1 MPTGRI
7 AGGQR
12 SRLGDGPEFF
22 GETLDRSAPGE
33 VLALERLSRIQAMVH
48 YLLKGV
54 TMPLDFGLR
63 TGLNTI
69 GRNPTNDFC
78 IHEASVSS
86 FHAELTVLEDGSGVL
101 VRDLQS
107 TNGTFV
113 DGQPV
118 EEAHLQPGQAL
129 QLGSIEL
136 RLEARQI
143 SIVVPAV
150 PTPATVQ
157 PAGVAAVLEDG
168 QLGCSR
174 DPNLPATHAATEG
187 CQAVI
192 KCPGIFNAASMRAV
206 KLSGGKAGVLF
217 FCPDCNAKCRPIP
230 GGQGSNQKK
239 KSLFSRLTQT
249 IHLGWKK

>member
-1 MPTGRI
+1 M
-7 AGGQR
+7 
-12 SRLGDGPEFF
+12 
-22 GETLDRSAPGE
+22 
-33 VLALERLSRIQAMVH
+33 VL

-54 TMPLDFGLR
+54 TMPLEFGLR
-63 TGLNTI
+63 TGLNTV

-86 FHAELTVLEDGSGVL
+86 FHAEVTVLEDGRGVI

-107 TNGTFV
+107 TNGTFI

-118 EEAHLQPGQAL
+118 EEVELLRGHAL
-129 QLGSIEL
+129 QFGSVEL
-136 RLEARQI
+136 RLELREI
-143 SIVVPAV
+143 EIKVPAL
-150 PTPATVQ
+150 TELASAQ
-157 PAGVAAVLEDG
+157 PSGVAAVLDDG
-168 QLGCSR
+168 QVACSR
-174 DPNLPATHAATEG
+174 DPHLPATHEATEG

-192 KCPGIFNAASMRAV
+192 KCPGVFNAASMRAV

-230 GGQGSNQKK
+230 GNQDSNQKK

>member
-1 MPTGRI
+1 MNRVR
-7 AGGQR
+7 R
-12 SRLGDGPEFF
+12 SRLRDEEEFP

-48 YLLKGV
+48 YQLKGV

-86 FHAELTVLEDGSGVL
+86 FHAELTVLEDGGGVL

-136 RLEARQI
+136 RLEAREIGIQVAAV
-143 SIVVPAV
+143 SPLAPA
-150 PTPATVQ
+150 Q
-157 PAGVAAVLEDG
+157 PAGRAAVLEDG
-168 QLGCSR
+168 QVGCSR
-174 DPNLPATHAATEG
+174 DPSLPATHEAIEG
-187 CQAVI
+187 CQAVV
-192 KCPGIFNAASMRAV
+192 KCPGVFNAASLRAV

>member
-1 MPTGRI
+1 
-7 AGGQR
+7 
-12 SRLGDGPEFF
+12 
-22 GETLDRSAPGE
+22 
-33 VLALERLSRIQAMVH
+33 MVV
-48 YLLKGV
+48 YQLKGV
-54 TMPLDFGLR
+54 TMPLEFGLR

-86 FHAELTVLEDGSGVL
+86 FHAEVTVQEDGSGV
-101 VRDLQS
+101 VIRDLQS
-107 TNGTFV
+107 TNGTFI

-118 EEAHLQPGQAL
+118 EEGQLLNGQAL
-129 QLGSIEL
+129 QLGSVEL

-143 SIVVPAV
+143 DISVPKV
-150 PTPATVQ
+150 PEPSTAQ
-157 PAGVAAVLEDG
+157 PAGVAAVLDDG
-168 QLGCSR
+168 QAACSR
-174 DPNLPATHAATEG
+174 DPHLAATHEAIDG

-192 KCPGIFNAASMRAV
+192 KCPGVFNSASLRAV

-230 GGQGSNQKK
+230 GNQASNQKK

-249 IHLGWKK
+249 IQLGWKK